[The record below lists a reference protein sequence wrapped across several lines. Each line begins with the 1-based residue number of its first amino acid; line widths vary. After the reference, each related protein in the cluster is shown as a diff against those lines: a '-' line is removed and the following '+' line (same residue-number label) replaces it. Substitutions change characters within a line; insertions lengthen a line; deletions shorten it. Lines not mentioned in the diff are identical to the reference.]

1 MKKSDALMISLL
13 GVPMLLLWGLVGAA
27 QYLAT
32 ILEYI
37 HYPWL
42 FTFLILLV
50 CYPLYAVRLKLPLAY
65 GMTELSVGLVAI
77 WFAATR
83 APPPP
88 GTPEFGLFVIG
99 LAAGIYIVIR
109 GLDNM
114 SRSPLVKGTS
124 WTRWLFECRWWWG
137 WSE

>member
-1 MKKSDALMISLL
+1 MKKIDALAMSLVVPVVLLSGL
-13 GVPMLLLWGLVGAA
+13 GGAA

-37 HYPWL
+37 YYPWL

-50 CYPLYAVRLKLPLAY
+50 CYVLYAVRLKRPLAY
-65 GMTELSVGLVAI
+65 GMTELLVGLVTI
-77 WFAATR
+77 LIAARR
-83 APPPP
+83 APAPPA
-88 GTPEFGLFVIG
+88 TPEFGLLVIG

-109 GLDNM
+109 GLDTM

-124 WTRWLFECRWWWG
+124 WARWLFECRWWWG